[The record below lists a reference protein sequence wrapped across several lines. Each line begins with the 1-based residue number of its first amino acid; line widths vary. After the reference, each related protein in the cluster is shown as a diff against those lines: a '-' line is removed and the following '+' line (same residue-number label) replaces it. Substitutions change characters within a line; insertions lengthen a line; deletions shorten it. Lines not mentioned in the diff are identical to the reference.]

1 MLVKKLDI
9 LLITRGILALSVILW
24 HVEGYKENI
33 WSLINLPGRTAVILF
48 FGMSGFVISHGFI
61 FEKYSLK
68 KKDLKIFYIRR
79 LLRVM
84 PLFLLISLT
93 TLIYQ
98 YFFNGEWL
106 LSFKQIFPEIFMT
119 QFNHNYQLNS
129 VFWTLGIEM
138 QFYLIVPLII
148 YFTIHSLKNLR
159 GQLFFYFLLYGVY
172 LIQAYIFG
180 PDVRNILG
188 NFMHFYSGI
197 LSCWYIKKNGIPKIS
212 NLHIGLI
219 ITVIFLMSNY
229 LYHNFIVG
237 YFTIGYLMINLSV
250 PAIIIL
256 HYNLIKSQLT
266 DKLNLISY
274 FLTFGTISYGIYA
287 WHPFIIELTSEHY
300 DSSLI
305 IVLTSSITIAYIS
318 YNLFEKPILSYVKK
332 KK

>member
-1 MLVKKLDI
+1 MVKKIDI
-9 LLITRGILALSVILW
+9 LLITRGILALSFILW
-24 HVEGYKENI
+24 HVEGYKENF
-33 WSLINLPGRTAVILF
+33 SALFNLPGRTAVILF

-61 FEKYSLK
+61 FEKYSFIK
-68 KKDLKIFYIRR
+68 ADHKIFYIRR
-79 LLRVM
+79 LLRIM

-106 LSFKQIFPEIFMT
+106 LSFKQILPEIFMT
-119 QFNHNYQLNS
+119 QFNHSYQLNS

-148 YFTIHSLKNLR
+148 YFTIQSLNNFR
-159 GQLFFYFLLYGVY
+159 GQLFFYFFLYGVY
-172 LIQAYIFG
+172 LTQAYIYG

-188 NFMHFYSGI
+188 NFIHFYSGI

-212 NLHIGLI
+212 NFYIGLI
-219 ITVIFLMSNY
+219 IAIIFFSSNY
-229 LYHNFIVG
+229 LYHQSIVG
-237 YFTIGYLMINLSV
+237 YFTIGYFMINLSV

-256 HYNLIKSQLT
+256 HSKLIKTQLI

-274 FLTFGTISYGIYA
+274 LLTFGTISYVIYA
-287 WHPFIIELTSEHY
+287 WHPFIIKLTSEHY
-300 DSSLI
+300 NSNLI
-305 IVLTSSITIAYIS
+305 LVLTSSITAAYIS

>member
-1 MLVKKLDI
+1 MVKKLDI

-33 WSLINLPGRTAVILF
+33 WAIFNLPGRTAVILF

-61 FEKYSLK
+61 FEKYFFIK
-68 KKDLKIFYIRR
+68 TDLKIFYIRR
-79 LLRVM
+79 LLRIM
-84 PLFLLISLT
+84 HLFLLISLT

-98 YFFNGEWL
+98 YFFHGEWL
-106 LSFKQIFPEIFMT
+106 LSFNQILPEIFMT
-119 QFNHNYQLNS
+119 QFNHSYQLNS
-129 VFWTLGIEM
+129 VFWTLCIEM
-138 QFYLIVPLII
+138 QFYLIATLII
-148 YFTIHSLKNLR
+148 YFTIHSLNNLR
-159 GQLFFYFLLYGVY
+159 GQIFFYFFLYSAY
-172 LIQAYIFG
+172 LIQAYIYG

-212 NLHIGLI
+212 NLYIGLI
-219 ITVIFLMSNY
+219 ITVIFFLSNY
-229 LYHNFIVG
+229 LYHYSIVG
-237 YFTIGYLMINLSV
+237 YFTIGYFLINLSV
-250 PAIIIL
+250 PVIIIL
-256 HYNLIKSQLT
+256 HYNLIKSQLI
-266 DKLNLISY
+266 DKLNFTSY

-300 DSSLI
+300 NSNLI
-305 IVLTSSITIAYIS
+305 LVLISSITIAYIS